1 MKKIYSLLLASALVF
16 TSCSDF
22 LDTKP
27 QGKLTQDI
35 FFGEEEGALM
45 GINAIYSQMKSWD
58 LIGFSWFGIMEVPS
72 DNSDTGSS
80 PADGS
85 YARVNSLN
93 DFTYDVYTTYNREN
107 ETYNFLKRNVQ
118 FSLFFH
124 PIKAKAFNHHLS
136 GN

>member
-45 GINAIYSQMKSWD
+45 GIN
-58 LIGFSWFGIMEVPS
+58 GGR
-72 DNSDTGSS
+72 N
-80 PADGS
+80 
-85 YARVNSLN
+85 LN
-93 DFTYDVYTTYNREN
+93 CV
-107 ETYNFLKRNVQ
+107 
-118 FSLFFH
+118 S
-124 PIKAKAFNHHLS
+124 
-136 GN
+136 

>member
-45 GINAIYSQMKSWD
+45 GINAI
-58 LIGFSWFGIMEVPS
+58 FS
-72 DNSDTGSS
+72 
-80 PADGS
+80 
-85 YARVNSLN
+85 
-93 DFTYDVYTTYNREN
+93 N
-107 ETYNFLKRNVQ
+107 EKLGLDRLFLVW
-118 FSLFFH
+118 H
-124 PIKAKAFNHHLS
+124 YGGAE
-136 GN
+136 

>member
-58 LIGFSWFGIMEVPS
+58 LIGFSWFGIMRCRVTILIQEVHRQMVVML
-72 DNSDTGSS
+72 
-80 PADGS
+80 A
-85 YARVNSLN
+85 
-93 DFTYDVYTTYNREN
+93 
-107 ETYNFLKRNVQ
+107 
-118 FSLFFH
+118 
-124 PIKAKAFNHHLS
+124 
-136 GN
+136 

>member
-93 DFTYDVYTTYNREN
+93 DFTYDVYTSE
-107 ETYNFLKRNVQ
+107 
-118 FSLFFH
+118 
-124 PIKAKAFNHHLS
+124 
-136 GN
+136 